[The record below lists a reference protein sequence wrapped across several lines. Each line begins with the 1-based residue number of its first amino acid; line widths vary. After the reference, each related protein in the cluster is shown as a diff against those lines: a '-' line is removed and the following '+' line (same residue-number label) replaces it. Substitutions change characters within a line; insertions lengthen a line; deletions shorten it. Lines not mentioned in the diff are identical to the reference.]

1 MKKIKLLCCVNIFCS
16 LILHAQNV
24 GIKTTTPQSALD
36 INGDISLRKATLTL
50 PAGGSNNVDISTNK
64 YSVYDFAGG
73 ALTGGAQIFGFTGGT
88 DGRMITIF
96 NNSTT
101 AAMQIMD
108 ETHPGSASSLAAN
121 RIVTGSGNGAV
132 IYQNGSVTLRYD
144 AQKQRWTIIGSNYTD
159 GLSASPPN
167 TWLLGGN
174 SGTNSTTNFMGTT
187 DNTPLKFRI
196 KNISA
201 GIIDSTSFNTA
212 IGFRTLDAIAIG
224 INNTAMGYGALKGN
238 TLGNANTANGSSALT
253 NNTTGTQNTAIGYKS
268 LTKNTTGNNN
278 IAIGFEALT
287 ENIAGE
293 ANTATGVTAL
303 ASNTTGNY
311 NTANGTGTL
320 TYNTT
325 GNYNTANGYIAL
337 SSNTTGDYNTA
348 NGYNALSSNTIGTDN
363 TANGSYALY
372 SNTIGTDNTANG
384 SYALYSNTTGNY
396 NAANGSSALYS
407 NTIGSDNT
415 ANGFFSLSSNTTGHD
430 NTANGRSALYSNTN
444 GHYNTAIG
452 SRALYNNFDG
462 DNNIAIGDYSGT
474 TASFNNTVSIG
485 NDGFLNAYH
494 NQVFLGNLSSGWI
507 GGHVGWSIYS
517 DGRMKKN
524 IKEDVRGLEFIKR
537 LRPVTYNRD
546 IDLATTLT
554 GNKQVA
560 DYPQKYDAEKI
571 KTSGFIAQEVEQ
583 AAIASGY
590 DFDGVQ
596 KPKDE
601 KSLYSVCYASFVVPL
616 VKAVQEQQQIIDK
629 QQTQIDELK
638 NLVTQL
644 INKQQV
650 SK

>member
-1 MKKIKLLCCVNIFCS
+1 MKKIILFYCVNIFCS
-16 LILHAQNV
+16 LILHAQNI

-36 INGDISLRKATLTL
+36 INGDLSLRKATLTL

-73 ALTGGAQIFGFTGGT
+73 SLTGGAQIFGFTGGT

-108 ETHPGSASSLAAN
+108 ETHPGSLSSLAVN

-132 IYQNGSVTLRYD
+132 IYQNGSVSLRYD
-144 AQKQRWTIIGSNYTD
+144 GQKQRWTIIGSNYTD

-174 SGTNSTTNFMGTT
+174 SGINLLTNFIGTT

-196 KNISA
+196 NNISA

-212 IGFRTLDAIAIG
+212 IGFRTLDAITIG
-224 INNTAMGYGALKGN
+224 KNNTAIGYGALRGN
-238 TLGNANTANGSSALT
+238 TLGNANTANGSGAL
-253 NNTTGTQNTAIGYKS
+253 YS
-268 LTKNTTGNNN
+268 NTTGNYN
-278 IAIGFEALT
+278 IANGSY
-287 ENIAGE
+287 
-293 ANTATGVTAL
+293 AL

-311 NTANGTGTL
+311 NIANGLYALASNTTGSSNTANGSFALYSNTTGDHNTANGFKAL
-320 TYNTT
+320 VYNTT
-325 GNYNTANGYIAL
+325 GNFNTANGYTAL
-337 SSNTTGDYNTA
+337 LNNGTGT
-348 NGYNALSSNTIGTDN
+348 SN
-363 TANGSYALY
+363 TANGSSALY
-372 SNTIGTDNTANG
+372 SNTIGADNTANG
-384 SYALYSNTTGNY
+384 SFALYSNTTGNY

-430 NTANGRSALYSNTN
+430 NTANGRSALYSNTT

-452 SRALYNNFDG
+452 SSALYNNFYG

-474 TASFNNTVSIG
+474 TASFNNTISIG

-524 IKEDVRGLEFIKR
+524 IKEDVQGLEFIKR

-583 AAIASGY
+583 AAIAIGY

-596 KPKDE
+596 KPKNE

-644 INKQQV
+644 MNKQQV
-650 SK
+650 PK

>member
-1 MKKIKLLCCVNIFCS
+1 MKKIILFYCVNIFCS

-36 INGDISLRKATLTL
+36 INGDLSLHKATLTL

-73 ALTGGAQIFGFTGGT
+73 SLTGGAQIFGFTGGT

-108 ETHPGSASSLAAN
+108 ETHPGSLSSLAAN
-121 RIVTGSGNGAV
+121 RIVTGSGNAAV
-132 IYQNGSVTLRYD
+132 IYQNGSVSLRYD
-144 AQKQRWTIIGSNYTD
+144 GQKQRWTIIGSNYTD

-174 SGTNSTTNFMGTT
+174 NGTNPTTNFVGNT

-196 KNISA
+196 KNINA
-201 GIIDSTSFNTA
+201 GSIDSTSFNTA
-212 IGFRTLDAIAIG
+212 IGFRTLDAIAMG
-224 INNTAMGYGALKGN
+224 INNTAIGYGALRSN
-238 TLGNANTANGSSALT
+238 TLGIANTANGSKALT
-253 NNTTGTQNTAIGYKS
+253 NNTTGGQNTAIGYKS

-303 ASNTTGNY
+303 ANNTTGNY

-320 TYNTT
+320 ASNTT
-325 GNYNTANGYIAL
+325 GNYNTANGYAAL
-337 SSNTTGDYNTA
+337 ANNGTGNYNTA
-348 NGYNALSSNTIGTDN
+348 NGSYVLYSNTIGDNNTANGHKALYSNTIGADN
-363 TANGSYALY
+363 TANGSYALF
-372 SNTIGTDNTANG
+372 
-384 SYALYSNTTGNY
+384 LNTTGTFNT
-396 NAANGSSALYS
+396 ANGSSALYS
-407 NTIGSDNT
+407 NTIGTYNT

-430 NTANGRSALYSNTN
+430 NTANGRSALFSNTT

-452 SRALYNNFDG
+452 AGALYNNFYG

-474 TASFNNTVSIG
+474 TASFNNTISIG

-524 IKEDVRGLEFIKR
+524 IKEDVQGLAFIKL

-546 IDLATTLT
+546 IDLAASLT
-554 GNKQVA
+554 GNKPVA

-583 AAIASGY
+583 AAIAAGY

-601 KSLYSVCYASFVVPL
+601 KSLSSVCYASFVVPL
-616 VKAVQEQQQIIDK
+616 VKAVQEQQQQIELLKK
-629 QQTQIDELK
+629 QNQL
-638 NLVTQL
+638 LVERL
-644 INKQQV
+644 EVLEK
-650 SK
+650 K